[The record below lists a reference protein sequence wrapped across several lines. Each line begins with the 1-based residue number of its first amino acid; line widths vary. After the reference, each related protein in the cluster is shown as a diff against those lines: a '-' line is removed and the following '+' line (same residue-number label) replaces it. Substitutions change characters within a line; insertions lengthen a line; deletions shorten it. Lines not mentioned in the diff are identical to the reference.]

1 MTDKR
6 AIEISADIVQAI
18 EDHLSELSAGSVSE
32 YVEAVL
38 RTKLMEAGY
47 ISSYSQSE
55 EEAIEKRLRDLGY
68 LD

>member
-6 AIEISADIVQAI
+6 AIEISGDIVQAI

-47 ISSYSQSE
+47 ISAYSQTE
-55 EEAIEKRLRDLGY
+55 EETIEKRLRDLGY

>member
-6 AIEISADIVQAI
+6 AIEISGEIVQAI
-18 EDHLSELSAGSVSE
+18 EDHLPELSAGSVSE

-47 ISSYSQSE
+47 LSPYSQTE
-55 EEAIEKRLRDLGY
+55 EEAIERRLRDLGY